1 MTVPQWHMTPPP
13 GIGRRRK
20 RGRTVTLRE
29 GLATFKAPE
38 PSESQI
44 QRALIGH
51 LERRALPGVAW
62 FHVPNG
68 GSRTA
73 AEAARFRAEGV
84 VAGVPDLVIV
94 AEGKA
99 LFLEL
104 KTRKGRVSAAQ
115 AEMHAR
121 LAAAGAPV
129 AVCHGLDQAL
139 ATLERWG
146 VLR

>member
-1 MTVPQWHMTPPP
+1 MTVPQWHITQPP

-20 RGRTVTLRE
+20 RSRAMTLRE
-29 GLATFKAPE
+29 GLASFKPAE

-51 LERRALPGVAW
+51 LERRAWPGVAW

-94 AEGKA
+94 HEGRA

-104 KTRKGRVSAAQ
+104 KARKGRVSTRQ

-121 LAAAGAPV
+121 LAEAGAAV

-139 ATLERWG
+139 AQLERWG